1 MPNKEPNDLI
11 TVAEARK
18 MLGVSTV
25 KIAQLIKNGML
36 HHSPDP
42 LDKRVKLVSEA
53 EVRALQL
60 RSRKAAA

>member
-1 MPNKEPNDLI
+1 MPNEEPIDLI

-36 HHSPDP
+36 RHFSDP